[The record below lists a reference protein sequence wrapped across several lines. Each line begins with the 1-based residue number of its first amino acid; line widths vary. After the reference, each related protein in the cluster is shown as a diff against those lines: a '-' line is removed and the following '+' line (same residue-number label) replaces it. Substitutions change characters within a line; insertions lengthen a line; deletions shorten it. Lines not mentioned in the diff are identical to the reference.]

1 MYQMKTEEVQD
12 RLSSI
17 MENSDDAI
25 ISKTL
30 DGSILSWNKGA
41 EKIYGYSAEEIIGQP
56 ISILFPPDRSKEIML
71 IIEKIKKGEHIEH
84 FETIRTKKDGT
95 QLFISLTI
103 SPIKDR
109 EGNIVGAS
117 TIARDVTEQKETENR
132 LKKSEHKLKE
142 RVKELNCLYGISSLI
157 ETKDISIEKILEGTL
172 NLIPSAWQYPE
183 ITSTIIFYDQKKFKT
198 KNYKKTKW
206 KLMSKIEVNM
216 KELVLEVNYLE
227 DYQFLK
233 EEELLINDITDR
245 LKVILE
251 HKEAELRLNEK
262 EKMLERKVQELRE
275 SEEKYRRLIED
286 STEGVWVFDEN
297 AKTSLLNPRM
307 AEMLG
312 YTINEMNGKSLY
324 AFMEENEAKKT
335 KLKFKNRKDN
345 IKEEH
350 EIEFLHKNGN
360 KIYTILSSSPIF
372 DQNGKFKGT
381 MAFIKDITERKR
393 AEKLI
398 IEENL
403 KLAELN
409 RIKKSLI
416 TRISHELKT
425 PLNAINSASHL
436 LLNFYKDDM
445 SEKVLEHNL
454 IISKGSQRLKALIEG
469 ILDISRLEEDS
480 LELNKKKEDIVKIME
495 DCVADLSYMSNN
507 RNISIYLDFPHEI
520 DFEVDKIRFEQVI
533 MNILTNA
540 IKNTPKKG
548 KIYLNINKNDEY
560 IEISIRD
567 TGVGLTEDEK
577 NKLFTKFGKIE
588 RHGKRLDVDTE
599 GSGLGLFISKEL
611 VELHDGE
618 ILVESD
624 GRNKGATFKIRL
636 YKNKKKPL
644 ISTNI

>member
-1 MYQMKTEEVQD
+1 MKTEEVQAK
-12 RLSSI
+12 LSSI
-17 MENSDDAI
+17 VENSDDAI
-25 ISKTL
+25 LSKTL

-41 EKIYGYSAEEIIGQP
+41 EKIYGYTAKEIIGQP

-71 IIEKIKKGEHIEH
+71 IVEKIRKGEHIEH

-95 QLFISLTI
+95 QLFVSLTI

-117 TIARDVTEQKETENR
+117 TIARDITEQKETENR

-172 NLIPSAWQYPE
+172 DLIPSAWQYPE
-183 ITSTIIFYDQKKFKT
+183 ITSAIIFYDQKKFKT

-206 KLMSKIEVNM
+206 KLTSKIEVNM

-227 DYQFLK
+227 DYKFLK

-251 HKEAELRLNEK
+251 HKEAELRLIEK
-262 EKMLERKVQELRE
+262 DKILERKVQELRE

-297 AKTSLLNPRM
+297 ANTSLLNPRM

-324 AFMEENEAKKT
+324 AFMEENEVKKA
-335 KLKFKNRKDN
+335 KLKFKNRKDG

-360 KIYTILSSSPIF
+360 RIYTILSSSPIF
-372 DQNGKFKGT
+372 DQNGKFKGA

-393 AEKLI
+393 AEILI

-425 PLNAINSASHL
+425 PLNAINSASHV
-436 LLNFYKDDM
+436 LLNYYKNDM
-445 SEKVLEHNL
+445 SEKVLENNQ
-454 IISKGSQRLKALIEG
+454 IISKGSQRLKVLIEG
-469 ILDISRLEEDS
+469 ILDISRLEE
-480 LELNKKKEDIVKIME
+480 
-495 DCVADLSYMSNN
+495 
-507 RNISIYLDFPHEI
+507 
-520 DFEVDKIRFEQVI
+520 
-533 MNILTNA
+533 
-540 IKNTPKKG
+540 
-548 KIYLNINKNDEY
+548 
-560 IEISIRD
+560 
-567 TGVGLTEDEK
+567 
-577 NKLFTKFGKIE
+577 
-588 RHGKRLDVDTE
+588 
-599 GSGLGLFISKEL
+599 
-611 VELHDGE
+611 
-618 ILVESD
+618 
-624 GRNKGATFKIRL
+624 
-636 YKNKKKPL
+636 
-644 ISTNI
+644 

>member
-1 MYQMKTEEVQD
+1 MKTEEVQAK
-12 RLSSI
+12 LSSI
-17 MENSDDAI
+17 VENSDDAI
-25 ISKTL
+25 LSKTL

-41 EKIYGYSAEEIIGQP
+41 EKIYGYTAKEIIGQP

-71 IIEKIKKGEHIEH
+71 IVEKIRKGEHIEH

-95 QLFISLTI
+95 QLFVSLTI

-117 TIARDVTEQKETENR
+117 TIARDITEQKETENR

-172 NLIPSAWQYPE
+172 DLIPSAWQYPE
-183 ITSTIIFYDQKKFKT
+183 ITSAIIFYDQKKFKT

-206 KLMSKIEVNM
+206 KLTSKIEVNM

-227 DYQFLK
+227 DYKFLK

-251 HKEAELRLNEK
+251 HKEAELRLIEK
-262 EKMLERKVQELRE
+262 DKILERKVQELRE

-297 AKTSLLNPRM
+297 ANTSLLNPRM

-324 AFMEENEAKKT
+324 AFMEENEVKKA
-335 KLKFKNRKDN
+335 KLKFKNRKDG

-360 KIYTILSSSPIF
+360 RIYTILSSSPIF
-372 DQNGKFKGT
+372 DQNGKFKGA

-393 AEKLI
+393 AEILI

-425 PLNAINSASHL
+425 PLNAINSASHV
-436 LLNFYKDDM
+436 LLNYYKNDM
-445 SEKVLEHNL
+445 SEKVLEHNQ
-454 IISKGSQRLKALIEG
+454 IISKGSQRLKVLIEG
-469 ILDISRLEEDS
+469 ILDISRLEEDR

-520 DFEVDKIRFEQVI
+520 DFEIDKIRFEQVI

-548 KIYLNINKNDEY
+548 KIYLNINKNNEY

-588 RHGKRLDVDTE
+588 RHGKRLDVDIE

-611 VELHDGE
+611 VELHNGE

>member
-1 MYQMKTEEVQD
+1 MKTEEVQAK
-12 RLSSI
+12 LSSI
-17 MENSDDAI
+17 VENSDDAI
-25 ISKTL
+25 LSKTL

-41 EKIYGYSAEEIIGQP
+41 EKIYGYTAKEIIGQP

-71 IIEKIKKGEHIEH
+71 IVEKIRKGEHIEH

-95 QLFISLTI
+95 QLFVSLTI

-117 TIARDVTEQKETENR
+117 TIARDITEQKETENR

-172 NLIPSAWQYPE
+172 DLIPSAWQYPE
-183 ITSTIIFYDQKKFKT
+183 ITSAIIFYDQKKFKT

-206 KLMSKIEVNM
+206 KLTSKIEVNM

-227 DYQFLK
+227 DYKFLK

-251 HKEAELRLNEK
+251 HKEAELRLIEK
-262 EKMLERKVQELRE
+262 DKILERKVQELRE

-297 AKTSLLNPRM
+297 ANTSLLNPRM
-307 AEMLG
+307 AEILG

-324 AFMEENEAKKT
+324 AFMEENEVKKA
-335 KLKFKNRKDN
+335 KLKFKNRKDG

-372 DQNGKFKGT
+372 DQNGKFKGA

-393 AEKLI
+393 AEILI

-425 PLNAINSASHL
+425 PLNAINSASHV
-436 LLNFYKDDM
+436 LLNYYKNDM
-445 SEKVLEHNL
+445 SEKVLEHNQ
-454 IISKGSQRLKALIEG
+454 IISKGSQRLKVLIEG
-469 ILDISRLEEDS
+469 ILDISRLEEDR

-520 DFEVDKIRFEQVI
+520 DFEIDKIRFEQVI

-548 KIYLNINKNDEY
+548 KIYLNINKNNEY

-588 RHGKRLDVDTE
+588 RHGKRLDVDIE

-611 VELHDGE
+611 VELHNGE

>member
-1 MYQMKTEEVQD
+1 MYQMKTEEVQA

-17 MENSDDAI
+17 VENSDDAI
-25 ISKTL
+25 LSKTL

-56 ISILFPPDRSKEIML
+56 ISILFPPDRLNEIML
-71 IIEKIKKGEHIEH
+71 IIEKIRKGEHIDH

-95 QLFISLTI
+95 QLFVSLTI

-117 TIARDVTEQKETENR
+117 TIARDVTEQRETENR

-142 RVKELNCLYGISSLI
+142 RVKELKCLYGISSLI
-157 ETKDISIEKILEGTL
+157 ETKDISIEKIFEGTL

-206 KLMSKIEVNM
+206 KLTSKIEVNM

-245 LKVILE
+245 LKAILE
-251 HKEAELRLNEK
+251 HKEAELQLIEK
-262 EKMLERKVQELRE
+262 DKILERKVQELRE

-297 AKTSLLNPRM
+297 ANTSLLNPRM

-312 YTINEMNGKSLY
+312 YTIKEMNGKSLY
-324 AFMEENEAKKT
+324 AFMEENEVKKA
-335 KLKFKNRKDN
+335 KLKLNNRKDG
-345 IKEEH
+345 IKEEQ

-372 DQNGKFKGT
+372 DQNGKFKGA

-454 IISKGSQRLKALIEG
+454 IISKGSKRLKTLIEG

-495 DCVADLSYMSNN
+495 DCVADLSFMSNN

-540 IKNTPKKG
+540 IKNTPKNG

-618 ILVESD
+618 ILVDSD

-636 YKNKKKPL
+636 YKNKRNL
-644 ISTNI
+644 